1 MKSETRRLNKLKDTS
16 HNLAKRYRL
25 PQAALKIIEQAGKI
39 HGQQSRAIQVA
50 VELLWEKVGWAVP
63 DSVMSPILDSP
74 LTAKTYKLPP
84 RTVSLIEAL
93 SHEYET
99 QGKVLAAVAYMLS
112 RPDPR
117 GGLTKA
123 PEPTPAQQGVDPNET
138 KQAKKVRLA
147 RTKQL
152 RRETFGEARRRR

>member
-1 MKSETRRLNKLKDTS
+1 MKSETRRLNTLKDTS

-25 PQAALKIIEQAGKI
+25 PQAALRIIEKAGEI

-50 VELLWEKVGWAVP
+50 VELLWEKVGWTAP
-63 DSVMSPILDSP
+63 DSAMSAILDSP
-74 LTAKTYKLPP
+74 ITGKTYKLPP

-117 GGLTKA
+117 GGLSKA

-152 RRETFGEARRRR
+152 LRETFGEARRRR